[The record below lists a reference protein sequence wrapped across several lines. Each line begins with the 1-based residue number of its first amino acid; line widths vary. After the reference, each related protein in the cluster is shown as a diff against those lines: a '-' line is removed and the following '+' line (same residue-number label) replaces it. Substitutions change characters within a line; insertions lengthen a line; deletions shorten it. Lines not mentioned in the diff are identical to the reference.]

1 MSTVQTETTETR
13 QVSDDPLK
21 SLTPVIRLAI
31 AATSNPHGS
40 EFGRGVAKLCRGV
53 QDKGSLNAAAKDMG
67 MAYSKAW
74 RIRMAYSKAWR
85 ILRDTETALG
95 VTLLHRDG
103 AHGSTLT
110 EDCERLLKAYSEME
124 ERLQQIAREE
134 FRSAL

>member
-1 MSTVQTETTETR
+1 MSTVQTETTEAR

-74 RIRMAYSKAWR
+74 RI
-85 ILRDTETALG
+85 LRDTETALG

>member
-74 RIRMAYSKAWR
+74 RI
-85 ILRDTETALG
+85 LRDTETALG

-124 ERLQQIAREE
+124 ERLQQVAREE
-134 FRSAL
+134 FHSAL

>member
-74 RIRMAYSKAWR
+74 RI
-85 ILRDTETALG
+85 LRDTETALG

>member
-40 EFGRGVAKLCRGV
+40 EFGRGVANLCRGV
-53 QDKGSLNAAAKDMG
+53 RDKGSLNAAAKDMG
-67 MAYSKAW
+67 MSF
-74 RIRMAYSKAWR
+74 SKAWR

-95 VTLLHRDG
+95 ITLLHREG

-110 EDCERLLKAYSEME
+110 EDCERLLNAYTEME
-124 ERLQQIAREE
+124 ERLQRIASEE

>member
-1 MSTVQTETTETR
+1 MSTVQTETTEAR

-74 RIRMAYSKAWR
+74 RI
-85 ILRDTETALG
+85 LRDTETALG

-124 ERLQQIAREE
+124 ERLQQVAREE
-134 FRSAL
+134 FHSAL

>member
-53 QDKGSLNAAAKDMG
+53 RDKGSLNAAAKDMG

-74 RIRMAYSKAWR
+74 RI
-85 ILRDTETALG
+85 LRDTETALG
-95 VTLLHRDG
+95 ITLLHREG

-110 EDCERLLKAYSEME
+110 EDCERLLNAYTEME
-124 ERLQQIAREE
+124 ERLQRIASEE

>member
-40 EFGRGVAKLCRGV
+40 EFGRGVAKLCRGL
-53 QDKGSLNAAAKDMG
+53 QDKGSLIAAAKDMG
-67 MAYSKAW
+67 
-74 RIRMAYSKAWR
+74 MAYSKAWR